1 MSKAGTFDLPSF
13 SVALTTSIAA
23 MNSALFPLKVHEFMF
38 TIAPLVIKSPAPCK
52 AVLSEN
58 VEVEIVAVPGDII
71 LIQVPKE
78 TDS

>member
-1 MSKAGTFDLPSF
+1 
-13 SVALTTSIAA
+13 
-23 MNSALFPLKVHEFMF
+23 MF